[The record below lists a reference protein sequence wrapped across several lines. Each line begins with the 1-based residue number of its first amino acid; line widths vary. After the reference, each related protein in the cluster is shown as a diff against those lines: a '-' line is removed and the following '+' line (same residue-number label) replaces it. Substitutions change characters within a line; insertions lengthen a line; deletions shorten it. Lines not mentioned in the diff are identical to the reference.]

1 MTDERRPNSHHGSRQ
16 PQGADQGS
24 IENAGE
30 GQADFGLF
38 VSAASKRWSSREQ
51 EAADE
56 PAGDS
61 ATRSGGE
68 PPLPP
73 SDEKPGPPFRFNRN
87 SLFLGL
93 IALLTLVVSFAAF
106 NQFRDAP
113 EPSPTV
119 EPTIQATILPTD
131 VVVATTEAPVS
142 TATTEV
148 PSTNTAEPTTE
159 PTLDPNQSDLA
170 MQCESSCLVRIAVSE
185 PAYELIEQSGYRR
198 SHQAGD
204 WIWVVSSRDLI
215 AMLDVQGEAVTV
227 IRDSPET
234 LNLYIAT
241 LPEGQTDF
249 SVLGGFGDIVDS
261 VDRSAIVEVAEI
273 PAQVQ
278 GVTGA
283 GVDILKFAPAVPT
296 LVENVP
302 DGDVP
307 VLTTDQIGGLADQ
320 VDTDEITNSIVE
332 LQATSSSDGTGIG
345 SRQYLQPGN
354 VMSAEYLYTR
364 MESYG
369 FTVHYEDFI
378 TPEGTLASNVI
389 AELPGLDD
397 SAIYGVMAHFD
408 SISEQF
414 SEAPGADDNA
424 TGVAGALE
432 IARILGQYDLQF
444 GVHIIFVNAE
454 ETAIIGSRVFARN
467 AVAAGVPYEGIFNFD
482 AVGSDRNGPQF
493 WLNSDAESEWM
504 MALMIRVNENY
515 GLGQTIEARI
525 NPNIVADDNRLRD
538 EGLESILITRE
549 LYGMSPYH
557 HTSDDV
563 IENMSISN
571 TVSATQLMLLTLA
584 SLVVE

>member
-1 MTDERRPNSHHGSRQ
+1 MTDDRRLNSHPRSRQ
-16 PQGADQGS
+16 PQGTNQGS
-24 IENAGE
+24 TETAGE
-30 GQADFGLF
+30 GQADFGQF
-38 VSAASKRWSSREQ
+38 VSTASKRWSAREP
-51 EAADE
+51 EAADD

-61 ATRSGGE
+61 ATESGGE
-68 PPLPP
+68 PPPP
-73 SDEKPGPPFRFNRN
+73 PGDDKPGPPFHFNRN

-106 NQFRDAP
+106 NQFRDTP

-119 EPTIQATILPTD
+119 EPTVQQTIEPTD
-131 VVVATTEAPVS
+131 VVVQSTEPPVP
-142 TATTEV
+142 TASTEV
-148 PSTNTAEPTTE
+148 LPTNTAEPTTE
-159 PTLDPNQSDLA
+159 PTSDPNQSDLA
-170 MQCESSCLVRIAVSE
+170 MQCESSCLVRIAASE
-185 PAYELIEQSGYRR
+185 PAYEVIEQSGYRP

-234 LNLYIAT
+234 LNFYIAT

-278 GVTGA
+278 GITGA

-296 LVENVP
+296 SVENVP
-302 DGDVP
+302 DGNVP
-307 VLTTDQIGGLADQ
+307 VLTTDQIGGLAAE
-320 VDTDEITNSIVE
+320 VSTDEITNSIVE
-332 LQATSSSDGTGIG
+332 LQATSSTDGTGIG

-364 MESYG
+364 LESYG
-369 FTVHYEDFI
+369 FTVRYEDFI

-389 AELPGLDD
+389 AELPGRDD

-408 SISEQF
+408 SMSEQF
-414 SEAPGADDNA
+414 SVAPGADDNA

-432 IARILGQYDLQF
+432 IARVLGQYDLQF

-454 ETAIIGSRVFARN
+454 ETGIIGSRVFARN
-467 AVAAGVPYEGIFNFD
+467 AVAAGVPYEGIFNLD
-482 AVGSDRNGPQF
+482 AVGSDRNGRHF
-493 WLNSDAESEWM
+493 WLNSDSESEWM

-515 GLGQTIEARI
+515 GLGQNIEARI

-538 EGLESILITRE
+538 EGLESVLITRE
-549 LYGMSPYH
+549 LFGTSPNH

-563 IENMSISN
+563 IENMSIPN

-584 SLVVE
+584 SLVAE